1 MIIRREGGWEGGCGK
16 EVTEIEGDAILST
29 DDRSAKLTGLMQNTQ
44 ASDDGVSD
52 LDITRNRCLKVDS
65 AYRQVGRP
73 SNRKDV
79 GPEF

>member
-1 MIIRREGGWEGGCGK
+1 MWK
-16 EVTEIEGDAILST
+16 EVKGIEGDAILST
-29 DDRSAKLTGLMQNTQ
+29 DDRSAKLTGFT
-44 ASDDGVSD
+44 ADDGVSD

-73 SNRKDV
+73 CNGKDV